1 MCVCARVCV
10 CMCVWGVGGGER
22 VAVFGF
28 LYFELL
34 GSSIFS
40 FQLLCLNLKVKLL
53 LYVLY

>member
-1 MCVCARVCV
+1 MCV
-10 CMCVWGVGGGER
+10 CMCVCGGGGGGGEW